1 MAASHATSPTLVI
14 NTALTVNFP
23 QYFATVTVINRSS
36 TGTVWFRTD
45 GTTPVPGAD
54 DNYPVLPLN
63 TISVPNGA
71 ITQEPIQR
79 VISGTQIILVSD
91 TACPITVYVT

>member
-1 MAASHATSPTLVI
+1 MAASRATSPTLVV
-14 NTALTVNFP
+14 NTPLPINFP
-23 QYFATVTVINRSS
+23 QYFATVNVINRST

-45 GTTPVPGAD
+45 GAAPVIGAD
-54 DNYPVLPLN
+54 DNYPVLPLQ

-71 ITQEPIQR
+71 ITQEPVQR